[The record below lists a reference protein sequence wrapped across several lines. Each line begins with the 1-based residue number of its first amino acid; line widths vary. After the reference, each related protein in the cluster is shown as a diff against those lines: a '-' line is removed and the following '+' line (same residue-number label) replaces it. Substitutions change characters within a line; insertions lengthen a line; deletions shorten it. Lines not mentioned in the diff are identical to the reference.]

1 MRLSERLYRWL
12 LRLYPARFREEY
24 GTPLQRQFRDE
35 YRDVTSVSSALR
47 LWFRTLLDLTR
58 SVPVQVA
65 REFSLDARHT
75 LRLWRR
81 RPLHTAFA
89 IAVLTIAIGANT
101 GVFSVLNALLL
112 RSLPFHQ
119 PERLAAMWM
128 FLPGGLSDPKAF
140 HDWRRNSHY
149 AADAFNYTS
158 TEVNL
163 EGVSQAARIR
173 LTETSWNFFN
183 VLGTQPWLGRGFAEG
198 EDNPGTES
206 VAVIGYG
213 LWQQFYGGQV
223 GAIGTALKVNGV
235 PLTIVGIAPPG
246 FDYPRGT
253 AVWSSTVFDYQRIP
267 KTTVAFWFAVAR
279 LKDGLSW
286 SQASQAFEAEAY
298 AKSPERRA
306 AADVRNRPALVPLR
320 EELAGPVRQAS
331 FVLMAG
337 AVLLLLLACAN
348 LANFLLAHTLAREQE
363 LMIRTALGASRG
375 RLTQQLLTETVLLS
389 GVATIAGLLV
399 AWWITAAAL
408 AVQPAQLASQAYSIL
423 DWRVLAFAAVLSI
436 VTGMLFGAGP
446 VLYVSRRMFTVSART
461 ATPARRHTRIR
472 SALILVQVA
481 VTIVLLTGSAALG
494 RTFLALLRVDNGYAL
509 DTVATM
515 AVSFAGTPYMG
526 ERSRIYVDQAVRRL
540 QEIPRVVSVSAGQSL
555 PLTTEGYSAG
565 TFNVDGA
572 GTETLATTIPVAAGY
587 FATLGGRIIAGREF
601 ARPDIESS
609 ERIAIV
615 NEDFARTFGDVASMV
630 GRTVT
635 AARGE
640 PRRIVG
646 VVRSMRAG
654 GPLYPSHPQL
664 FLPSRASSQ
673 LTFVVK
679 VAGPAKDRL
688 AMVRDALASVDPK
701 VPVFDVKTME
711 ERLDETLA
719 RPRFYAIAVSFFG
732 GLALFLSVIGVY
744 GVVSSACGER
754 LRELGIRLALGT
766 TPTRVRVL
774 LVRRIVLLVAAGA
787 ALGSV
792 LASVG
797 ARPLHNLIPGS
808 DATIATMIAIA
819 IGGTLGVA
827 VVATWAATRRVA
839 RLDIMNALR
848 PE

>member
-35 YRDVTSVSSALR
+35 YRDVASASSALR
-47 LWFRTLLDLTR
+47 LWFRTLLDLAR

-89 IAVLTIAIGANT
+89 MAVLTIAIGANT

-128 FLPGGLSDPKAF
+128 FLPGGPSNPKVF

-158 TEVNL
+158 SEVNL
-163 EGVSQAARIR
+163 EGVSQATRIR

-183 VLGTQPWLGRGFAEG
+183 VLGTRPWLGRGFAEG
-198 EDNPGTES
+198 EDNPGTDG

-213 LWQQFYGGQV
+213 LWQQLYGGQV
-223 GAIGTALKVNGV
+223 GALGTALKVNGV
-235 PLTIVGIAPPG
+235 PLTIVGIAPPA

-298 AKSPERRA
+298 AASPHRRT
-306 AADVRNRPALVPLR
+306 ADVMNRPALVALR

-331 FVLMAG
+331 LVLMAG
-337 AVLLLLLACAN
+337 AGLLLLLACAN
-348 LANFLLAHTLAREQE
+348 LANFLLAHTRAREQE

-399 AWWITAAAL
+399 AWWITAAAF

-423 DWRVLAFAAVLSI
+423 DWQVLAFAALVSI

-446 VLYVSRRMFTVSART
+446 VLYVSRRMFAVSGRT
-461 ATPARRHTRIR
+461 ATPARRHTRIK

-526 ERSRIYVDQAVRRL
+526 ERSRLYVDQAVRRL
-540 QEIPRVVSVSAGQSL
+540 KEIPQVVSVSAGQSL
-555 PLTTEGYSAG
+555 PLTIEGYSAG
-565 TFNVDGA
+565 QFNVDGA
-572 GTETLATTIPVAAGY
+572 GTATLATTIPVAADY
-587 FATLGGRIIAGREF
+587 FATLGGRIVAGREF
-601 ARPDIESS
+601 ARPDLESS

-615 NEDFARTFGDVASMV
+615 NEDFARTFGGVGSMV

-679 VAGPAKDRL
+679 VAGPATDRL
-688 AMVRDALASVDPK
+688 AIVRDALASVDRK

-774 LVRRIVLLVAAGA
+774 LARRIVLLVAAGA
-787 ALGSV
+787 AMGSL
-792 LASVG
+792 LASAA
-797 ARPLHNLIPGS
+797 ARPLHDLIPGS
-808 DATIATMIAIA
+808 DATLATMIAIA
-819 IGGTLGVA
+819 IGGTLGIA

-839 RLDIMNALR
+839 RLDIMSALR